1 MKPAEQL
8 SYFVRDALLAG
19 HARPDI
25 ATALAQAGWSER
37 EIAATLDGWSEG
49 AFLPPVPRP
58 RPFVSAREA
67 LIYGVM
73 FIALAMI
80 TWHIVSLSFDLIER
94 WIPEPGRSTHWYSVQ
109 SMRWSIATLI
119 VFVPLFLVLNHR
131 TTRALRADPGQRRS
145 LVRRWF
151 GHVTLFFASMA
162 LLGDL
167 IVVIYS
173 ALSGELTL
181 RFIARAGVVAIVA
194 GLVFTYFRQ
203 ELDDR
208 PR

>member
-1 MKPAEQL
+1 MRPVEQL
-8 SYFVRDALLAG
+8 SQFVRDALLAG
-19 HARPDI
+19 YARADI
-25 ATALAQAGWSER
+25 GAALAQAGWSER
-37 EIAATLDGWSEG
+37 EIATALDGWSEG

-73 FIALAMI
+73 FIALGMI

-94 WIPEPGRSTHWYSVQ
+94 WIPEPGRSTYWYSVQ
-109 SMRWSIATLI
+109 GMRWSIATLI
-119 VFVPLFLVLNHR
+119 VFVPLFLVLNQR

-181 RFIARAGVVAIVA
+181 RFIARAGVVALVA
-194 GLVFTYFRQ
+194 GLVFFYFRQ